1 MTAPTTRRQPA
12 SSSPP
17 SGQQAQA
24 QAHRQ
29 AYHRRKTRAKA
40 KSEAL
45 RQKEA
50 AQVEALPV
58 QHPHAAGI
66 DIGSRSHWVCV
77 GFTTEAASCLIREF
91 PAHTAGLKAIAA
103 FLREHQV
110 NTIALESTGIYW
122 IPLYELLQA
131 EGFEVLLVDPSYS
144 HQLRGRPKTDR
155 RDCQWIYRLHSVGLL
170 AAAFRPDEK
179 TCQLRAYLRQR
190 ANLIRQASRHVQH
203 MQKALE
209 QMNLKLT
216 EILSDITGVT
226 GRAIL
231 RAILRGTRAPEKLA
245 KYRDKQCKA
254 SEAEIAQALT
264 GSYREEHLFELK
276 LAYEAW
282 QFTLGQVEKVD
293 GQIALQL
300 GRMKCDRALPPLK
313 PKARPKRRVNSPRF
327 DVRTALYYVV
337 GLDLTEIEGIS
348 ELTALTLIS
357 EIGPGVSRFATVK
370 KFCSW
375 LGLCPN
381 WKKTGGRVKSS
392 RTRRGVNRAAQA
404 LRLAAQSLHHSQG
417 ALGGFLRRMKGRLGA
432 QAALTATA
440 HKLARIV
447 YLALKHG
454 MTYVRQSQE
463 EYEAQ
468 MKEKQIKALRRK
480 ARQLGLEVVEKTSG
494 SVATAAAASG
504 AGVKEH
510 KRVSAGAGQRA
521 EGSNR
526 RRRGRTASRT
536 DPWLWQERV
545 RTEENQGENHL
556 GALTKLAGG
565 RFLATGARNLPLGR
579 MIPVTR

>member
-1 MTAPTTRRQPA
+1 VAVPTTGHQPA
-12 SSSPP
+12 SSPP
-17 SGQQAQA
+17 PGGRPAQA

-29 AYHRRKTRAKA
+29 AHNRRKTQAKA

-45 RQKEA
+45 PQREVA
-50 AQVEALPV
+50 RVEALPV

-66 DIGSRSHWVCV
+66 DIGSRSHWVGV
-77 GFTTEAASCLIREF
+77 GFAADAGSCLIQEF

-110 NTIALESTGIYW
+110 NTIALESTGVSW
-122 IPLYELLQA
+122 IPLYELLSA
-131 EGFEVLLVDPSYS
+131 EGFAVLLVDPSSS

-170 AAAFRPDEK
+170 AAAFRPDEQ
-179 TCQLRAYLRQR
+179 TCQVRAYLRQR

-203 MQKALE
+203 LQKALE
-209 QMNLKLT
+209 QMNRKRT
-216 EILSDITGVT
+216 EILSDITGLT
-226 GRAIL
+226 GRTIL

-245 KYRDKQCKA
+245 KYRDKGCKA
-254 SEAEIAQALT
+254 SEAQIAQALT
-264 GSYREEHLFELK
+264 GTYREEHLFELK
-276 LAYEAW
+276 LAYAAW
-282 QFTLGQVEKVD
+282 QFTLGQVAKVD

-313 PKARPKRRVNSPRF
+313 PKPRPKRRVNSPGF

-337 GLDLTEIEGIS
+337 GLDLTEIEGVS
-348 ELTALTLIS
+348 ELTALTVIS

-370 KFCSW
+370 KFGSW

-404 LRLAAQSLHHSQG
+404 LRLSAQSLHHSRG

-432 QAALTATA
+432 QAAVTATA

-454 MTYVRQSQE
+454 RTYVRQSQE

-468 MKEKQIKALRRK
+468 RKEKQIKALRRK
-480 ARQLGLEVVEKTSG
+480 ARQLGLEVVEQRSA
-494 SVATAAAASG
+494 SVPTAAAAS
-504 AGVKEH
+504 A
-510 KRVSAGAGQRA
+510 
-521 EGSNR
+521 
-526 RRRGRTASRT
+526 
-536 DPWLWQERV
+536 
-545 RTEENQGENHL
+545 QG
-556 GALTKLAGG
+556 
-565 RFLATGARNLPLGR
+565 
-579 MIPVTR
+579 

>member
-1 MTAPTTRRQPA
+1 MSTATARCKPA
-12 SSSPP
+12 SSPPP
-17 SGQQAQA
+17 SAQRIQAQA
-24 QAHRQ
+24 QRQ
-29 AYHRRKTRAKA
+29 AYHRRKTRAKG

-50 AQVEALPV
+50 AHVEALPV

-66 DIGSRSHWVCV
+66 DVGSRSHWVCV
-77 GFTTEAASCLIREF
+77 GFTTEAPSCWIQEF
-91 PAHTAGLKAIAA
+91 PAHTDGLKALAA

-110 NTIALESTGIYW
+110 TTIALESTGIYW

-144 HQLRGRPKTDR
+144 QQLRGRPKTDR
-155 RDCQWIYRLHSVGLL
+155 RDCQWIYRLPSVGLL
-170 AAAFRPDEK
+170 AAAFRPDEQ
-179 TCQLRAYLRQR
+179 TCPLRAYLRQR
-190 ANLIRQASRHVQH
+190 ANLVRQASKHLQH

-226 GRAIL
+226 GRSIL

-245 KYRDKQCKA
+245 KCRDKQCKA
-254 SEAEIAQALT
+254 SEAAIAQALT
-264 GSYREEHLFELK
+264 GSYREEHLFALK

-282 QFTLGQVEKVD
+282 QFTLGQVAKVD
-293 GQIALQL
+293 EQMALQL
-300 GRMKCDRALPPLK
+300 GQMKCDRALPPLK
-313 PKARPKRRVNSPRF
+313 PKPRPKRRVNSPGF

-357 EIGPGVSRFATVK
+357 ELGPGVSRFATVK

-375 LGLCPN
+375 LGLYPN
-381 WKKTGGRVKSS
+381 WQKSGGRVKSS

-417 ALGGFLRRMKGRLGA
+417 ALGGFLRRMKGRLGT

-440 HKLARIV
+440 HKIARIV

-454 MTYVRQSQE
+454 LTYVRQSQE
-463 EYEAQ
+463 QYEAQ

-480 ARQLGLEVVEKTSG
+480 ARQLGLEVIEKTSA
-494 SVATAAAASG
+494 SMATTVAAA
-504 AGVKEH
+504 E
-510 KRVSAGAGQRA
+510 
-521 EGSNR
+521 
-526 RRRGRTASRT
+526 
-536 DPWLWQERV
+536 QE
-545 RTEENQGENHL
+545 
-556 GALTKLAGG
+556 
-565 RFLATGARNLPLGR
+565 
-579 MIPVTR
+579 

>member
-1 MTAPTTRRQPA
+1 MTTPTTRTTRRKPA
-12 SSSPP
+12 PSPT
-17 SGQQAQA
+17 SGPQAQA
-24 QAHRQ
+24 RAHRQ
-29 AYHRRKTRAKA
+29 ASNRRKTRAKA

-45 RQKEA
+45 RQQEA
-50 AQVEALPV
+50 AQLEALPV

-77 GFTTEAASCLIREF
+77 GFTTEANSGLIQEF
-91 PAHTAGLKAIAA
+91 PAHTDGLKAIAA
-103 FLREHQV
+103 FLHEHQV
-110 NTIALESTGIYW
+110 STVAMESTGIYW
-122 IPLYELLQA
+122 IALYELLES
-131 EGFEVLLVDPSYS
+131 EGFEVLLVDPSYT

-170 AAAFRPDEK
+170 APAFRPDEQ

-190 ANLIRQASRHVQH
+190 ATLIRYASQHVQH

-216 EILSDITGVT
+216 EILSDITGAT
-226 GRAIL
+226 GRAIM

-245 KYRDKQCKA
+245 KYRDKACKA

-264 GSYREEHLFELK
+264 GSYRDEHLFELK
-276 LAYEAW
+276 QAYEAW

-293 GQIALQL
+293 TQIALQL
-300 GRMKCDRALPPLK
+300 GRMKRDRALPPLT
-313 PKARPKRRVNSPRF
+313 PKRRQSRKINAPRF

-348 ELTALTLIS
+348 ELTALTIIS
-357 EIGPGVSRFATVK
+357 EIGPEVSKFPTVK

-392 RTRRGVNRAAQA
+392 RTRPGVNRTATAF
-404 LRLAAQSLHHSQG
+404 RLAAHGLHRSQG
-417 ALGGFLRRMKGRLGA
+417 ALGAFLRRMKSRLGTP
-432 QAALTATA
+432 AALTATA

-454 MTYVRQSQE
+454 LPYVRKSQE

-468 MKEKQIKALRRK
+468 MKEKQIKALKRK
-480 ARQLGLEVVEKTSG
+480 ARQLGLELIAKP
-494 SVATAAAASG
+494 
-504 AGVKEH
+504 
-510 KRVSAGAGQRA
+510 SAGSGMA
-521 EGSNR
+521 E
-526 RRRGRTASRT
+526 A
-536 DPWLWQERV
+536 PV
-545 RTEENQGENHL
+545 QG
-556 GALTKLAGG
+556 
-565 RFLATGARNLPLGR
+565 
-579 MIPVTR
+579 

>member
-1 MTAPTTRRQPA
+1 MATPTIRHPPA
-12 SSSPP
+12 ASSPP
-17 SGQQAQA
+17 SGQPAPAQA
-24 QAHRQ
+24 QRQ
-29 AYHRRKTRAKA
+29 AYQRRQARAKVQ
-40 KSEAL
+40 SEAR
-45 RQKEA
+45 RQQEVA
-50 AQVEALPV
+50 HVEALPI

-77 GFTTEAASCLIREF
+77 GFTTDAASCLIREF
-91 PAHTAGLKAIAA
+91 PAHTAGLKAIAD

-110 NTIALESTGIYW
+110 TSIAMESTGIYW

-131 EGFEVLLVDPSYS
+131 EGFEVFLVDPSYS
-144 HQLRGRPKTDR
+144 QQLRGRPKTDR

-216 EILSDITGVT
+216 EVLSDITGVT

-231 RAILRGTRAPEKLA
+231 RAILRGARAPEKLA
-245 KYRDKQCKA
+245 RYREKGCKA

-264 GSYREEHLFELK
+264 GTYREEHLFELK

-293 GQIALQL
+293 TQIALQL

-313 PKARPKRRVNSPRF
+313 PKARPKRRVNSPGF

-348 ELTALTLIS
+348 ELTALTVIS

-381 WKKTGGRVKSS
+381 WQKSGGRVKSS

-417 ALGGFLRRMKGRLGA
+417 ALGGFLRRMKGRLGVQGA
-432 QAALTATA
+432 VTATA

-463 EYEAQ
+463 QYEAE
-468 MKEKQIKALRRK
+468 MKEKQIKALKRK
-480 ARQLGLEVVEKTSG
+480 ARQLGLEVVEQTSG
-494 SVATAAAASG
+494 SVPTAAAAP
-504 AGVKEH
+504 V
-510 KRVSAGAGQRA
+510 
-521 EGSNR
+521 
-526 RRRGRTASRT
+526 
-536 DPWLWQERV
+536 
-545 RTEENQGENHL
+545 QG
-556 GALTKLAGG
+556 
-565 RFLATGARNLPLGR
+565 
-579 MIPVTR
+579 

>member
-1 MTAPTTRRQPA
+1 MTAPTTRRQ
-12 SSSPP
+12 SPP
-17 SGQQAQA
+17 SAPSGQPAQTQARR
-24 QAHRQ
+24 QAHN
-29 AYHRRKTRAKA
+29 RRKTRAKV

-77 GFTTEAASCLIREF
+77 GFSTDAASCLIREF
-91 PAHTAGLKAIAA
+91 PAHTAGLKAIVA
-103 FLREHQV
+103 FLHEHQV
-110 NTIALESTGIYW
+110 TTVALESTGIYW
-122 IPLYELLQA
+122 IALYELLA
-131 EGFEVLLVDPSYS
+131 SEGFEVLLVDPSYT

-179 TCQLRAYLRQR
+179 TCQLRAFLRQR
-190 ANLIRQASRHVQH
+190 ANVVRQASQHVQH

-216 EILSDITGVT
+216 EILSDITG
-226 GRAIL
+226 AIGQAII

-245 KYRDKQCKA
+245 GYRDKACKA

-264 GSYREEHLFELK
+264 GTYREEHLFELK

-282 QFTLGQVEKVD
+282 QFSLRQVDKVD
-293 GQIALQL
+293 TQIALQL
-300 GRMKCDRALPPLK
+300 GRMKCDRALPPLTLK
-313 PKARPKRRVNSPRF
+313 KRPSRKSNAPRF

-348 ELTALTLIS
+348 ELTALMIIS
-357 EIGPGVSRFATVK
+357 EIGPEVSQFPTVK
-370 KFCSW
+370 QFCSW

-381 WKKTGGRVKSS
+381 WRKTGGRVKSS
-392 RTRRGVNRAAQA
+392 RTRPGVNRAAA
-404 LRLAAQSLHHSQG
+404 AFRLAAHGLHRSQG
-417 ALGGFLRRMKGRLGA
+417 ALGAFLRRMKARLGA
-432 QAALTATA
+432 PAALTATA

-454 MTYVRQSQE
+454 LPYVRKSQE

-468 MKEKQIKALRRK
+468 MKEKQLKALKRK
-480 ARQLGLEVVEKTSG
+480 ARQLGLELIEKP
-494 SVATAAAASG
+494 
-504 AGVKEH
+504 
-510 KRVSAGAGQRA
+510 SAGSGTA
-521 EGSNR
+521 E
-526 RRRGRTASRT
+526 A
-536 DPWLWQERV
+536 
-545 RTEENQGENHL
+545 
-556 GALTKLAGG
+556 
-565 RFLATGARNLPLGR
+565 
-579 MIPVTR
+579 PVQD

>member
-1 MTAPTTRRQPA
+1 MTAPTARHPPA
-12 SSSPP
+12 SSSPASAQP
-17 SGQQAQA
+17 AQA

-29 AYHRRKTRAKA
+29 AYHRRQTRAKVQR
-40 KSEAL
+40 EA
-45 RQKEA
+45 RPQREA
-50 AQVEALPV
+50 ARVEALPV

-77 GFTTEAASCLIREF
+77 GFTSEAASCLIREF
-91 PAHTAGLKAIAA
+91 PAHTDGLKAIAA

-110 NTIALESTGIYW
+110 NTVALESTGIYW

-170 AAAFRPDEK
+170 AAAFRSDEQ

-190 ANLIRQASRHVQH
+190 ANLVRQASRHVQH
-203 MQKALE
+203 LQKALE

-216 EILSDITGVT
+216 EVLSDITGLT

-231 RAILRGTRAPEKLA
+231 RAILRGTRSPEKLA
-245 KYRDKQCKA
+245 KYRDKGCKA

-264 GSYREEHLFELK
+264 GTYREEHLFELK

-282 QFTLGQVEKVD
+282 QFTLGQVAKVD
-293 GQIALQL
+293 AQIALQL

-348 ELTALTLIS
+348 ELTALTVIS

-381 WKKTGGRVKSS
+381 WQKTGGRVKSS

-404 LRLAAQSLHHSQG
+404 LR
-417 ALGGFLRRMKGRLGA
+417 
-432 QAALTATA
+432 
-440 HKLARIV
+440 
-447 YLALKHG
+447 
-454 MTYVRQSQE
+454 
-463 EYEAQ
+463 
-468 MKEKQIKALRRK
+468 
-480 ARQLGLEVVEKTSG
+480 
-494 SVATAAAASG
+494 
-504 AGVKEH
+504 
-510 KRVSAGAGQRA
+510 
-521 EGSNR
+521 
-526 RRRGRTASRT
+526 
-536 DPWLWQERV
+536 
-545 RTEENQGENHL
+545 
-556 GALTKLAGG
+556 
-565 RFLATGARNLPLGR
+565 
-579 MIPVTR
+579 

>member
-1 MTAPTTRRQPA
+1 PMAAPTTRHQPA
-12 SSSPP
+12 SSPPP
-17 SGQQAQA
+17 SGPQAQA
-24 QAHRQ
+24 RAPPR
-29 AYHRRKTRAKA
+29 AYHRRKTRAKV

-45 RQKEA
+45 RHREA

-77 GFTTEAASCLIREF
+77 GFTTDATSCLIREF
-91 PAHTAGLKAIAA
+91 PAHTDGLQAIAA

-110 NTIALESTGIYW
+110 NTVAMESTGVYW

-131 EGFEVLLVDPSYS
+131 EGFEVLLVDPSYT

-190 ANLIRQASRHVQH
+190 ANLVRQASRHVQH
-203 MQKALE
+203 MRKALE

-245 KYRDKQCKA
+245 KYREKGCKA
-254 SEAEIAQALT
+254 SEAQIAQALT
-264 GSYREEHLFELK
+264 GTYREEHLFELK

-293 GQIALQL
+293 AQIALQL
-300 GRMKCDRALPPLK
+300 GRMKCDRASPPLK
-313 PKARPKRRVNSPRF
+313 PKARPKRRVNSPGF

-348 ELTALTLIS
+348 ELTALTVIS

-392 RTRRGVNRAAQA
+392 PT
-404 LRLAAQSLHHSQG
+404 
-417 ALGGFLRRMKGRLGA
+417 
-432 QAALTATA
+432 T
-440 HKLARIV
+440 
-447 YLALKHG
+447 
-454 MTYVRQSQE
+454 
-463 EYEAQ
+463 
-468 MKEKQIKALRRK
+468 
-480 ARQLGLEVVEKTSG
+480 
-494 SVATAAAASG
+494 
-504 AGVKEH
+504 
-510 KRVSAGAGQRA
+510 
-521 EGSNR
+521 
-526 RRRGRTASRT
+526 
-536 DPWLWQERV
+536 
-545 RTEENQGENHL
+545 
-556 GALTKLAGG
+556 
-565 RFLATGARNLPLGR
+565 
-579 MIPVTR
+579 

>member
-1 MTAPTTRRQPA
+1 MTAPTARRKPA
-12 SSSPP
+12 SSATP
-17 SGQQAQA
+17 SAQHAQA

-29 AYHRRKTRAKA
+29 AYKRRKARAKL
-40 KSEAL
+40 KSEAS
-45 RQKEA
+45 RQREA
-50 AQVEALPV
+50 ARVEALPV

-77 GFTTEAASCLIREF
+77 GFTTEADSCWVEEF
-91 PAHTAGLKAIAA
+91 PAHTAGLNAIVA

-110 NTIALESTGIYW
+110 NTVALESTGIYW
-122 IPLYELLQA
+122 IPLYELLAA

-170 AAAFRPDEK
+170 AAAFRPDQK

-190 ANLIRQASRHVQH
+190 ANLIRSASRHVQH
-203 MQKALE
+203 LQKALE

-245 KYRDKQCKA
+245 KYRDKGCKA

-264 GSYREEHLFELK
+264 GTYRQEHLFELK
-276 LAYEAW
+276 QAHEAW
-282 QFTLGQVEKVD
+282 QFTLGQVDKVD
-293 GQIALQL
+293 GQVALQL
-300 GRMKCDRALPPLK
+300 GRMKGDRALPPLK
-313 PKARPKRRVNSPRF
+313 PKPRPKRRVNSPRF
-327 DVRTALYYVV
+327 DVRAALYYAV
-337 GLDLTEIEGIS
+337 GLDLTEIEGVS

-357 EIGPGVSRFATVK
+357 AIGPGVSRFATVK

-392 RTRRGVNRAAQA
+392 RTRRGVNRAALA
-404 LRLAAQSLHHSQG
+404 LRLAAQSLHHSRG
-417 ALGGFLRRMKGRLGA
+417 ALGGFLRRMKGRLGVP
-432 QAALTATA
+432 AALTATA

-454 MTYVRQSQE
+454 MTYVRQNQE
-463 EYEAQ
+463 DYEAQ

-480 ARQLGLEVVEKTSG
+480 ARQLGLEVIEKSPVSG
-494 SVATAAAASG
+494 ATAAAAP
-504 AGVKEH
+504 V
-510 KRVSAGAGQRA
+510 
-521 EGSNR
+521 
-526 RRRGRTASRT
+526 
-536 DPWLWQERV
+536 
-545 RTEENQGENHL
+545 QG
-556 GALTKLAGG
+556 
-565 RFLATGARNLPLGR
+565 
-579 MIPVTR
+579 